1 MHTDKKA
8 PGSPLGDET
17 GGLYTKGLR
26 FFLGEEAID
35 LIDQFVAIHTVN
47 HAGLLNGLASGRR
60 AAQAMHADFKEE
72 AGSLH
77 VDLQHIGDNHIFG
90 NHFCHVYNSFL
101 PIPGLKLYIV

>member
-1 MHTDKKA
+1 MRTDKKT

-35 LIDQFVAIHTVN
+35 LIDKFVAIHTVN
-47 HAGLLNGLASGRR
+47 HAGLLNGLASCRR

-72 AGSLH
+72 AVSTSICSTSVIIISL
-77 VDLQHIGDNHIFG
+77 VTIFAM
-90 NHFCHVYNSFL
+90 FT
-101 PIPGLKLYIV
+101 IPFSRSRDSNYI